1 MNLRELFEDLSTPLV
16 ADACLRLDVSLR
28 LAPFD
33 LKSSDP
39 STKVAGPVRP
49 ARHYGSVDVFFE
61 AIDDANRRDVLV
73 IDNGGRTDEGCIG
86 DLTVIE
92 AMSADCAGIVVWG
105 LHRDDS
111 ELRQLG
117 LPVFTYGTCPAG
129 PQRVDEREAI
139 ALESARFGE
148 HAVTREDAVF
158 ADADGAVFVPLDVV
172 RAVVELAAEIAET
185 ERRHAERARDGV
197 TLRDQLD
204 FATYRRR
211 RAQDPTF
218 TFRDHLREIGGEIE
232 E

>member
-1 MNLRELFEDLSTPLV
+1 MPGDSLFALRPSLDPEDLCCVVFSVMNLRELFEDLSTPLV

-117 LPVFTYGTCPAG
+117 LPVFTMAPARRG
-129 PQRVDEREAI
+129 RNVSTNVRLSLSSRPGSV
-139 ALESARFGE
+139 S
-148 HAVTREDAVF
+148 TR
-158 ADADGAVFVPLDVV
+158 
-172 RAVVELAAEIAET
+172 
-185 ERRHAERARDGV
+185 
-197 TLRDQLD
+197 
-204 FATYRRR
+204 
-211 RAQDPTF
+211 
-218 TFRDHLREIGGEIE
+218 
-232 E
+232 